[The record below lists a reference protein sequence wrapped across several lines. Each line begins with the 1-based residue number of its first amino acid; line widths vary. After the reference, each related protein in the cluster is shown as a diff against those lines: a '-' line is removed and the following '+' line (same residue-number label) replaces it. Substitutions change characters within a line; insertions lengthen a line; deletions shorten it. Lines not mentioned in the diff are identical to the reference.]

1 MNTVITTHRNFERFA
16 YTLVGLLVLIA
27 ASTLDAAQIKGL
39 RMWAGPDSTRLVFD
53 VTSPVTHK
61 VFVLKNPH
69 RVVIDIKNTTLKA
82 ALPKL
87 NYAQSLL
94 KRIRHATR
102 DKRDLRVVL
111 DVKTKV
117 KPKSFVLKPTGKYGH
132 RLVIDLEDL
141 SARAKHKTVK
151 TAEMA
156 IGKKRAVVIAIDAGH
171 GGEDPG
177 AVGNKGTK
185 EKDVVYAIARRME
198 ALLKKQEGM
207 KPVMIRRG
215 DYYVSL
221 RERMQKAR
229 ISKADLFISIH
240 ADAVE
245 NGLARGASV
254 FVLSQKGASSEAAR
268 WLAASQ
274 NKSDLIGGVSL
285 DDKDNLLALVLLDL
299 AQNATIAASTAAG
312 VEILKQLERVG
323 SVHKQ
328 SIGQAGF
335 VVLKSPDIPSILVE
349 TGFISNIKEELKLRD
364 HRFQA
369 KLALALVT
377 GIKKYIL
384 KNPPPGSIWEQK
396 EQQHLVGRDAD
407 LLWY

>member
-1 MNTVITTHRNFERFA
+1 MTTTRRDFERFT
-16 YTLVGLLVLIA
+16 YTVVGLLALTA
-27 ASTLDAAQIKGL
+27 AGTLGAAQIKDL
-39 RMWAGPDSTRLVFD
+39 RMWAGPNSTRIVFD
-53 VTSPVTHK
+53 VTSPVEHK
-61 VFVLKNPH
+61 VFVLESPY

-87 NYAQSLL
+87 NYAKSLL
-94 KRIRHATR
+94 KRVRHAKR
-102 DKRDLRVVL
+102 NKRDLRVVL
-111 DVKTKV
+111 DVKTRV

-141 SARAKHKTVK
+141 SARARHKTAK
-151 TAEMA
+151 TPEIA
-156 IGKKRAVVIAIDAGH
+156 IDKKRLVVIAIDAGH

-229 ISKADLFISIH
+229 VAKADLFISIH

-268 WLAASQ
+268 WLAVSQ
-274 NKSDLIGGVSL
+274 NNSDLIGGVSL
-285 DDKDNLLALVLLDL
+285 DDKDDLLALVLLDL
-299 AQNATIAASTAAG
+299 AQNATIAASTEAG
-312 VEILKQLERVG
+312 VEILKQLEGIG

-328 SIGQAGF
+328 SIEQAGF

-349 TGFISNIKEELKLRD
+349 TGFISNTKEELKLRD

-369 KLALALVT
+369 KLALALVK

-384 KNPPPGSIWEQK
+384 KNPPPGSIWAQK
-396 EQQHLVGRDAD
+396 EQHHLVIPIAGRFP
-407 LLWY
+407 